1 METWPLLST
10 IIFLPLLGALLLT
23 LIRGKEEDIALAAK
37 ATALWIAM
45 TTFVLTL
52 VLWYAFDVEYEGF
65 QFTESKLW
73 IAESGIGYRVGVD
86 GISLFFVVLASFLT
100 VLCILASW
108 RSVSK
113 RVRDFMAA
121 FLVLESLSLGAF
133 LATDTVLFYLFFES
147 VLLPMFYIIGVW
159 GG

>member
-108 RSVSK
+108 RSVS
-113 RVRDFMAA
+113 
-121 FLVLESLSLGAF
+121 
-133 LATDTVLFYLFFES
+133 
-147 VLLPMFYIIGVW
+147 
-159 GG
+159 